1 MIALLAMA
9 MCLHSL
15 LVGELARRE
24 YKEPSLMNRF
34 SFAAAL
40 VAVALPLTVGCA
52 SKKYVR
58 NEVTPTVNKVNEL
71 DDLTAK
77 NTRDIRD
84 VDSRSQQGIQQATSA
99 ADAANQ
105 KALAAGQAAS
115 QANQNAT
122 QAANRVTSLAGTVEN
137 IDNYKPVGDPTTVQ
151 FGFDKSELTRK
162 DKQTLDQ
169 FGEQLANQRHF
180 LIEIHGY
187 TDSTGAKDYNY
198 QLSQRRADSVIQYL
212 AQKYDVP
219 AHQIYVIGLGEDN
232 PVAANTSAKGRA
244 ENRRV
249 DIRLMSNAVE
259 APASAQATSP
269 SQQANSSQ
277 PQ

>member
-1 MIALLAMA
+1 
-9 MCLHSL
+9 
-15 LVGELARRE
+15 
-24 YKEPSLMNRF
+24 MNRF
-34 SFAAAL
+34 SLAATV
-40 VAVALPLTVGCA
+40 VAIVLPMTVGCA

-99 ADAANQ
+99 ADQANQ
-105 KALAAGQAAS
+105 KALAAGQSAN

-122 QAANRVTSLAGTVEN
+122 QASNRVTSLAGTVEN
-137 IDNYKPVGDPTTVQ
+137 IDNYKPVGDATTVQ
-151 FGFDKSELTRK
+151 FGFDKSDLSRK

-169 FGEQLANQRHF
+169 LGQQLSSQRHF
-180 LIEIHGY
+180 LIEVHGY
-187 TDSTGAKDYNY
+187 TDSTGPSDYNY
-198 QLSQRRADSVIQYL
+198 QLSQRRADAVIQYL
-212 AQKYDVP
+212 ASKYNVP
-219 AHQIYVIGLGEDN
+219 AHQIYVIGLGKDN

-269 SQQANSSQ
+269 AQPQQQNSSQ
-277 PQ
+277 SQ

>member
-1 MIALLAMA
+1 
-9 MCLHSL
+9 
-15 LVGELARRE
+15 
-24 YKEPSLMNRF
+24 MNRF
-34 SFAAAL
+34 SLAA
-40 VAVALPLTVGCA
+40 VAVAIVLPLTVGCA

-99 ADAANQ
+99 ADQANQ
-105 KALAAGQAAS
+105 KALAAGQAAD

-122 QAANRVTSLAGTVEN
+122 QASNRVTSLAGTVEN

-151 FGFDKSELTRK
+151 FGFDKADLTRK

-169 FGEQLANQRHF
+169 FGQQLASQRHF
-180 LIEIHGY
+180 LIEVHGY
-187 TDSTGAKDYNY
+187 TDATGPADYNY

-212 AQKYDVP
+212 ATKYNVP
-219 AHQIYVIGLGEDN
+219 AHEIYVIGLGKDN

-249 DIRLMSNAVE
+249 DIRLMSNATE
-259 APASAQATSP
+259 APASAQANSP
-269 SQQANSSQ
+269 SQQASSSK

>member
-1 MIALLAMA
+1 MKQLT
-9 MCLHSL
+9 
-15 LVGELARRE
+15 V
-24 YKEPSLMNRF
+24 
-34 SFAAAL
+34 AAAL
-40 VAVALPLTVGCA
+40 VAVSLPFSVGCA

-84 VDSRSQQGIQQATSA
+84 VDSRSQQGIQQATTA
-99 ADAANQ
+99 ADQANQ
-105 KALAAGQAAS
+105 KALAAGQSAD

-137 IDNYKPVGDPTTVQ
+137 LDSYKPVGNPTTVQ
-151 FGFDKSELTRK
+151 FGFDKADLTKK
-162 DKQTLDQ
+162 DKQTLDD
-169 FGEQLANQRHF
+169 FGQQLQNQRHF
-180 LIEIHGY
+180 LVEVHGY
-187 TDSTGAKDYNY
+187 TDSTGAASYNY
-198 QLSQRRADSVIQYL
+198 QLSQRRAQAVIQYL
-212 AQKYDVP
+212 AQKYNVP
-219 AHQIYVIGLGEDN
+219 AHKIYVIGLGEDN

-249 DIRLMSNAVE
+249 DIRLMSNAPD
-259 APASAQATSP
+259 ASTSAQANTP
-269 SQQANSSQ
+269 AQGAQVSSSAT